1 MTQLAVLVAVRRI
14 LPSLE
19 PLTLIQ
25 HYTNAQYQRDHRP
38 LASLDPDQRAR
49 MDQLE
54 IVYAQYNVQDGAYEA
69 DIGGEVTR
77 FSSVSA
83 FAMHMMH
90 LRRERAGD
98 GPTKRALNGRDFVR
112 LVGVRPDGSCVLNT
126 PPASKRRGPS
136 GRSSMVMSPSSP
148 ADRGRS
154 PQFSRA
160 SDNSSRS
167 AADAIVDLNQAA
179 ADSAASSAGD
189 GADGAVANA
198 GAGVGDVGGDCVGAV
213 GGTPEALGA
222 AAVVADLSAAAA
234 VGANA
239 SAASA
244 DRASDNFTQDVH
256 RFRELERQR
265 GQLRHRLEQYVV
277 NKEVELEQLRRR
289 YGEVAA
295 ALDAMRAEVERE
307 SMQCAAD
314 EALLE
319 DAERRV

>member
-1 MTQLAVLVAVRRI
+1 M
-14 LPSLE
+14 
-19 PLTLIQ
+19 Q

-38 LASLDPDQRAR
+38 LASLDPDHRAR

-54 IVYAQYNVQDGAYEA
+54 IVYAQYNAQDGTYEA

-126 PPASKRRGPS
+126 PPASNRRGPS

-154 PQFSRA
+154 PQLSRA

-179 ADSAASSAGD
+179 NNAASSASD

-222 AAVVADLSAAAA
+222 AAVVADVSAAAA
-234 VGANA
+234 VGADA

-244 DRASDNFTQDVH
+244 DRAADNFAQDVH

-265 GQLRHRLEQYVV
+265 GQLRHRLEQHVM
-277 NKEVELEQLRRR
+277 NKEGELEQLRRR

-295 ALDAMRAEVERE
+295 ALEAMRAEVERE